1 MTSHRNQEG
10 RIKRDE
16 GGSDVKKSDRKD
28 KNKEYEKGH
37 KKPPCPPPPQRRP
50 LTVQKVALIA
60 ALLCEWLRIE
70 SVIVSRNKNVQVI
83 LGGDFSNFLLQKDLF
98 NDQLLAENIGL
109 FEALDETGLF
119 ENPAE
124 EAAAIGFAAE
134 EAEGL
139 GGIDTRTRD
148 SHKKRKLKKRL
159 PNRGASNKKKMQ

>member
-1 MTSHRNQEG
+1 MTSHRNHEG
-10 RIKRDE
+10 RMQRNE

-28 KNKEYEKGH
+28 KEL
-37 KKPPCPPPPQRRP
+37 KKPPIPPPPPRRP

-83 LGGDFSNFLLQKDLF
+83 LGGDFSNFLLQNDLF
-98 NDQLLAENIGL
+98 NEQLLAENIGL

-119 ENPAE
+119 PNPAE
-124 EAAAIGFAAE
+124 EAAAVGFAQE

-139 GGIDTRTRD
+139 GGLDTRNRAKR
-148 SHKKRKLKKRL
+148 KKRKLKKRL
-159 PNRGASNKKKMQ
+159 PNRRISNKKKQ

>member
-1 MTSHRNQEG
+1 MTSHRNHKG
-10 RIKRDE
+10 RMQRNE

-28 KNKEYEKGH
+28 KEPQ
-37 KKPPCPPPPQRRP
+37 KPPCPPPPPRRP

-83 LGGDFSNFLLQKDLF
+83 LGGDFSQFLLQNDLF

-119 ENPAE
+119 PNAAE
-124 EAAAIGFAAE
+124 EAAAIGIANE

-139 GGIDTRTRD
+139 GGLETRNRE
-148 SHKKRKLKKRL
+148 KQKQRKLKKRL
-159 PNRGASNKKKMQ
+159 PNRQVSSKKRKS

>member
-1 MTSHRNQEG
+1 MQRN
-10 RIKRDE
+10 E

-28 KNKEYEKGH
+28 KGPQ
-37 KKPPCPPPPQRRP
+37 KPPCPPPPPPRRP

-83 LGGDFSNFLLQKDLF
+83 LGGDFSKFLLQNDLF

-119 ENPAE
+119 PEPAE
-124 EAAAIGFAAE
+124 EAAAIGIAE
-134 EAEGL
+134 ESAEGL
-139 GGIDTRTRD
+139 GGADTRNRD
-148 SHKKRKLKKRL
+148 KYKKRKLKKRL
-159 PNRGASNKKKMQ
+159 PNRPLSNKKKQ